1 MYISIL
7 AFQFNYIAFSDFRK
21 LARDFPEVNADHLI
35 EKCVDLGV
43 WCNQVCQTGGR
54 WSLDRLANYVV
65 SYIKFLQTILNNY
78 LLMSNFVLQSGR
90 ENCRQKQKSSY
101 E

>member
-1 MYISIL
+1 MYVSIRV
-7 AFQFNYIAFSDFRK
+7 FQHIYITCSDFRK

-35 EKCVDLGV
+35 EKSIDLGV

-65 SYIKFLQTILNNY
+65 SY
-78 LLMSNFVLQSGR
+78 S
-90 ENCRQKQKSSY
+90 
-101 E
+101 